1 MFRRA
6 SCNSSAER
14 TAVAKQWRQ
23 EAQLIERSMELVM
36 SHKSSDVTGALKLC
50 CREND
55 YFFPAASHSDQKY
68 MMTYEPLADF
78 LPEMADIVQ
87 DEDKSLLQLVISS
100 YVRKYPDI
108 TAEQLQGM
116 RLCRM

>member
-1 MFRRA
+1 
-6 SCNSSAER
+6 
-14 TAVAKQWRQ
+14 
-23 EAQLIERSMELVM
+23 
-36 SHKSSDVTGALKLC
+36 
-50 CREND
+50 
-55 YFFPAASHSDQKY
+55 
-68 MMTYEPLADF
+68 MTYEPLADF

-116 RLCRM
+116 RPCRM

>member
-14 TAVAKQWRQ
+14 AAVAKQWRQ
-23 EAQLIERSMELVM
+23 EAQLIERSIELIM
-36 SHKSSDVTGALKLC
+36 SHKTSDVAGALKLC
-50 CREND
+50 SRKND
-55 YFFPAASHSDQKY
+55 HLFSAASRSNQIY
-68 MMTYEPLADF
+68 MMAYEPLADF
-78 LPEMADIVQ
+78 LPDMADIVQ

-116 RLCRM
+116 RSCRR